1 VAVEAPTTR
10 PQAKVMLT
18 LETPQTL
25 ADLRTFMVQSV
36 TLGMPDS
43 SRVATETV
51 PRDAI
56 VLTSLL
62 DALGS
67 D

>member
-1 VAVEAPTTR
+1 VAVDAPTSR
-10 PQAKVMLT
+10 LRAKVMLT

-25 ADLRTFMVQSV
+25 ADLRTFMAQSV

-43 SRVATETV
+43 SRVETETV
-51 PRDAI
+51 PRNSI
-56 VLTSLL
+56 ILSSPL